1 MLPRSPSSSIVI
13 DPVVADISN
22 SLKLIAVAPP
32 LIAVR
37 DVPLRVV
44 VPVRLNVS
52 VAAVNILPAA
62 PLRGDRIMLPVVS
75 PPRVNVLFLRDW
87 IVAVVALSDIPL
99 PAPAPAVADTDATG
113 VPLLIPVTANSAL
126 DVD

>member
-87 IVAVVALSDIPL
+87 IVELSADRTRPL
-99 PAPAPAVADTDATG
+99 PVPPDSVATG
-113 VPLLIPVTANSAL
+113 VSDAIPVIAN
-126 DVD
+126 